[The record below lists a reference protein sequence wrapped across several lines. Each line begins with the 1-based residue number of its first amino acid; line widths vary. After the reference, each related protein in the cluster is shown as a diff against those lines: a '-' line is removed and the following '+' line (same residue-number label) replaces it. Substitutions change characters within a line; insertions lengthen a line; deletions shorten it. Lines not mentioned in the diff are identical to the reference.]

1 MKRLLMGMIFA
12 CALTF
17 TGCIAGCNTTKPNV
31 PVVQAPVEQVW
42 WGNKQEIKDYLD
54 SEKATS
60 ERWFIQG
67 IR

>member
-1 MKRLLMGMIFA
+1 MRKLFVTIMLTCSLL
-12 CALTF
+12 L
-17 TGCIAGCNTTKPNV
+17 AGCVGGCSATKPNV
-31 PVVQAPVEQVW
+31 PVIQSPVEQVW

>member
-1 MKRLLMGMIFA
+1 MRKLFVTI
-12 CALTF
+12 ALTSSLLF
-17 TGCIAGCNTTKPNV
+17 AGCMSGCNTTKPNV
-31 PVVQAPVEQVW
+31 PVIVAPVEQVW